1 MSAWQ
6 NYTGSLGGANMD
18 KAEASSPEKA
28 SSGSMPANLHSKIL
42 KYPLDLENANGHYM
56 IFNIYTRTDVKT
68 EMPATDLNISTDT
81 LQTFNDTF
89 TRERFFDDVSSK
101 DGSGGILNSKPVK
114 LIKDT
119 IVLYMPDN
127 VSVSYTSN
135 YEQGELGLISG
146 TGALIGDIRKSN
158 TTVIDSLKSAG
169 MQSAAFVQ
177 SILSLGTTGDT
188 GGAMVALQRKTG
200 LAAAPLQEMIFKSL
214 EFRQFEYSFSLT
226 PRNRKE
232 AKEIKDI
239 IDTFTYHMLPEK
251 LGTGAAIAFRVP
263 AEFTIR
269 YMYRGHDNNYLNQLT
284 YCALE
289 NMKVNYGGSEKY
301 VTYRPDDTG
310 APPVR
315 TEISL
320 TFKELELVDKRRASR
335 GTHETTLRS
344 GGADTF

>member
-1 MSAWQ
+1 M
-6 NYTGSLGGANMD
+6 
-18 KAEASSPEKA
+18 
-28 SSGSMPANLHSKIL
+28 
-42 KYPLDLENANGHYM
+42 
-56 IFNIYTRTDVKT
+56 
-68 EMPATDLNISTDT
+68 
-81 LQTFNDTF
+81 QT
-89 TRERFFDDVSSK
+89 
-101 DGSGGILNSKPVK
+101 
-114 LIKDT
+114 
-119 IVLYMPDN
+119 
-127 VSVSYTSN
+127 
-135 YEQGELGLISG
+135 
-146 TGALIGDIRKSN
+146 
-158 TTVIDSLKSAG
+158 
-169 MQSAAFVQ
+169 AAFVQ

-335 GTHETTLRS
+335 GTHQTTLRS
-344 GGADTF
+344 GWADTF